1 MKILL
6 VEDDA
11 MIGENIQIAL
21 EGEGIAVDWVKD
33 GTAAEAALGLG
44 AHAYDALL
52 LDLGLPQ
59 KDGID
64 VLRGL
69 RTRGNSM
76 PVLVVT
82 ARDTVAQRVL
92 GLNNGADDYLVKPFD
107 LEELIARLHALIRR
121 ARSDVESVYR
131 KGDVVANA
139 VMRQVLVSG
148 QQVILSSREWAI
160 LDALIARP
168 GAILSR
174 GQLEERLY
182 GWSGEIESNAIE
194 VFIHGLRKKLGQ
206 QFIVNVRG
214 IGYRVEKT

>member
-6 VEDDA
+6 VEDDE

-21 EGEGIAVDWVKD
+21 NDEGFSVDWVKH
-33 GTAAEAALGLG
+33 GIAAEAALDM
-44 AHAYDALL
+44 HAYDALL

-69 RTRGNSM
+69 RARKNSW

-107 LEELIARLHALIRR
+107 LDELIARLHALIRR
-121 ARSDVESVYR
+121 ARGGVESVYR
-131 KGDVVANA
+131 KGNVVANA
-139 VMRQVLVSG
+139 VTRQVLVAG
-148 QQVILSSREWAI
+148 RQIILSSREWAI
-160 LDALIARP
+160 FDALIARP

-174 GQLEERLY
+174 SQLEARLD
-182 GWSGEIESNAIE
+182 GWSGDVESNAVE
-194 VFIHGLRKKLGQ
+194 VYIHGLRKKLGHEL
-206 QFIVNVRG
+206 IVNIRG
-214 IGYRVEKT
+214 VGYMVEQP